1 MQAHSSIPDHFLSI
15 QARILA
21 AAKAAGRRPQDIG
34 LIAVSK
40 QQDEA
45 RVEAVLALGQRVFG
59 ENKVQEAKA
68 RWASRRAIYPD
79 LRLHLI
85 GPLQSNKALEAV
97 QIFDVI
103 ESLDRPKLA
112 KVLADAVQRAGRA
125 PDFLV
130 QINTG
135 EEAQKAGIAPLEAD
149 RFLLELHQVY
159 GLAPKGL
166 MCIPPLGEP
175 PAPHFAL
182 LAKIADRNNLGVLS
196 MGMSEDFETAIR
208 FGATQVRVGSA
219 LFGPRGC

>member
-15 QARILA
+15 QTRIA
-21 AAKAAGRRPQDIG
+21 AAARAAGRKPQDVH

-40 QQDEA
+40 QQIDA
-45 RVEAVLALGQRVFG
+45 RVDAVLALGQRIFG

-68 RWASRRAIYPD
+68 RWAMRRAAFPD
-79 LRLHLI
+79 LRLHGI
-85 GPLQSNKALEAV
+85 GPLQTNKALEAV
-97 QIFDVI
+97 QLFDVI

-112 KVLADAVQRAGRA
+112 QALADAVQKAGRA
-125 PDFLV
+125 PDVLL

-149 RFLLELHQVY
+149 RFLLDLRQIY

-182 LAKIADRNNLGVLS
+182 LAKIAARNGLHVLS

-208 FGATQVRVGSA
+208 FGATHVRIGSA
-219 LFGPRGC
+219 VFGPRG

>member
-15 QARILA
+15 QTRIA
-21 AAKAAGRRPQDIG
+21 AAARAAGRKPQDVH

-40 QQDEA
+40 QQIDA
-45 RVEAVLALGQRVFG
+45 RVDAVLALGQRTFG

-68 RWASRRAIYPD
+68 RWAMRRAAFPD
-79 LRLHLI
+79 LRLHGI
-85 GPLQSNKALEAV
+85 GPLQTNKALEAV
-97 QIFDVI
+97 QLFDVI

-112 KVLADAVQRAGRA
+112 QALADAVQKAGRA
-125 PDFLV
+125 PDVLL

-149 RFLLELHQVY
+149 RFLLDLRQIY

-182 LAKIADRNNLGVLS
+182 LAKIAARNGLHVLS

-208 FGATQVRVGSA
+208 FGATHVRIGSA
-219 LFGPRGC
+219 VFGPRG

>member
-15 QARILA
+15 QARIA
-21 AAKAAGRRPQDIG
+21 AAARAAGRKPQDVH

-40 QQDEA
+40 QQIDA
-45 RVEAVLALGQRVFG
+45 RVDAVLALGQRTFG

-68 RWASRRAIYPD
+68 RWATRRAAFPD
-79 LRLHLI
+79 LRLHGI
-85 GPLQSNKALEAV
+85 GPLQTNKALEAV
-97 QIFDVI
+97 QLFDVI

-112 KVLADAVQRAGRA
+112 QALADAVQKAGRA
-125 PDFLV
+125 PDVLL

-135 EEAQKAGIAPLEAD
+135 EEPQKAGIAPLEAD
-149 RFLLELHQVY
+149 RFLLDLRKIY

-182 LAKIADRNNLGVLS
+182 LAKIAACNGLDVLS

-208 FGATQVRVGSA
+208 FGATHVRIGSA
-219 LFGPRGC
+219 VFGPRS

>member
-1 MQAHSSIPDHFLSI
+1 MQAHSSIPDHFHSI
-15 QARILA
+15 QARIKA
-21 AAKAAGRRPQDIG
+21 AAEAAGRKPQDVG

-40 QQDEA
+40 EQEDA

-68 RWASRRAIYPD
+68 RWGARRAAFAD

-85 GPLQSNKALEAV
+85 GPLQTNKALEAV
-97 QIFDVI
+97 QLFDVI

-112 KVLADAVQRAGRA
+112 KALADAVQKTGWA
-125 PDFLV
+125 PGFLV

-149 RFLLELHQVY
+149 HFLRELRQIY
-159 GLAPKGL
+159 ALAPMGL
-166 MCIPPLGEP
+166 MCIPPQAEP

-182 LAKIADRNNLGVLS
+182 LAKIAARNGLGVLS
-196 MGMSEDFETAIR
+196 MGMSEDFEAAIR
-208 FGATQVRVGSA
+208 FGATQVRIGSA
-219 LFGPRGC
+219 LFGPRV

>member
-1 MQAHSSIPDHFLSI
+1 MQAHSSIPDHFLAI
-15 QARILA
+15 QTRIA
-21 AAKAAGRRPQDIG
+21 AAARAAGRKPQDVH

-40 QQDEA
+40 QQIDA
-45 RVEAVLALGQRVFG
+45 RVDAVLALGQRTFG

-68 RWASRRAIYPD
+68 RWATRRAAFPD
-79 LRLHLI
+79 LRLHGI
-85 GPLQSNKALEAV
+85 GPLQTNKALEAV
-97 QIFDVI
+97 QLFDVI

-112 KVLADAVQRAGRA
+112 QALADAVQKAGRA
-125 PDFLV
+125 PDVLL

-149 RFLLELHQVY
+149 RFLLDLRQIY

-182 LAKIADRNNLGVLS
+182 LAKIAARNGLHVLS

-208 FGATQVRVGSA
+208 FGATHVRIGSA
-219 LFGPRGC
+219 VFGPRG

>member
-1 MQAHSSIPDHFLSI
+1 MQAHSSIPDHFHSI
-15 QARILA
+15 QARIKA
-21 AAKAAGRRPQDIG
+21 AAEAAGRKPQDVG

-40 QQDEA
+40 EQEDA

-68 RWASRRAIYPD
+68 RWGVRRAAFAD

-85 GPLQSNKALEAV
+85 GPLQTNKALEAV
-97 QIFDVI
+97 QLFDVI

-112 KVLADAVQRAGRA
+112 KALADAVQKTGWA
-125 PDFLV
+125 PGFLV

-149 RFLLELHQVY
+149 HFLRELRQIY
-159 GLAPKGL
+159 ALAPMGL
-166 MCIPPLGEP
+166 MCIPPQAEP

-182 LAKIADRNNLGVLS
+182 LAKIAARNGLGVLS
-196 MGMSEDFETAIR
+196 MGMSEDFEAAIR
-208 FGATQVRVGSA
+208 FGATQVRIGSA
-219 LFGPRGC
+219 LFGPRV

>member
-15 QARILA
+15 QTRIA
-21 AAKAAGRRPQDIG
+21 AAARAAGRKPQDVH

-40 QQDEA
+40 QQIDA
-45 RVEAVLALGQRVFG
+45 RVDAVLALGQRTFG

-68 RWASRRAIYPD
+68 RWATRRAAFPD
-79 LRLHLI
+79 LRLHGI
-85 GPLQSNKALEAV
+85 GPLQTNKALEAV
-97 QIFDVI
+97 QLFDVI

-112 KVLADAVQRAGRA
+112 QALADAVQKAGRA
-125 PDFLV
+125 PDVLL

-149 RFLLELHQVY
+149 RFLLDLRQIY

-182 LAKIADRNNLGVLS
+182 LAKIAARNGLHVLS

-208 FGATQVRVGSA
+208 FGATHVRIGSA
-219 LFGPRGC
+219 VFGPRG